1 LLIEEKSKSELLKAW
16 SGNVARP
23 STGQDWATWLEEA
36 MERVTNY
43 NARMAKEKRRA
54 QGARVRSCTKK
65 IQLAELQLQRDPLN
79 EEMRGILSNAQG

>member
-1 LLIEEKSKSELLKAW
+1 
-16 SGNVARP
+16 
-23 STGQDWATWLEEA
+23 
-36 MERVTNY
+36 MERVANC